1 MLTCDGISYKITVI
15 ICIQSECFLLCCSWA
30 AYYLIEKNVRY
41 HYFAQSRLDA
51 LYILQNK
58 YIHYV
63 FYNMETY
70 CLVFPF
76 LYEGGLGSWKGKF
89 EKHERRKRQ
98 NIKEVKE
105 GNWNIT
111 YLNQHSYWE
120 FQWQHEIIIS
130 EKMFARRTF
139 SWFSFSDRTWM
150 VASQKNNLFVVLERS
165 L

>member
-1 MLTCDGISYKITVI
+1 MLPFVLFLSSVLFNWKECQIS
-15 ICIQSECFLLCCSWA
+15 LLRTIRA
-30 AYYLIEKNVRY
+30 R
-41 HYFAQSRLDA
+41 RLVYPA
-51 LYILQNK
+51 EQIYT
-58 YIHYV
+58 YV